1 MERIKRNRR
10 FAGIALIFASIC
22 SFLVFHAPVVIRMPY
37 ISPKISLRFASLFV
51 YTFIYAFV
59 FLGASIKRASP
70 YKQVRKVVLRHSRK
84 EDNRGCP
91 GRNGF
96 MVEKNIPDDRGS
108 SREVS

>member
-10 FAGIALIFASIC
+10 FVGLALIFVSVC
-22 SFLVFHAPVVIRMPY
+22 LFLVFHVPVVIRIPY
-37 ISPKISLRFASLFV
+37 ISPRISLRFASLFV

-70 YKQVRKVVLRHSRK
+70 CKQVRKVVPRHSTK
-84 EDNRGCP
+84 EDCKECLDQ
-91 GRNGF
+91 NGF
-96 MVEKNIPDDRGS
+96 MAEKNIPDDRGS